1 MTSDFIINVS
11 ESNFEFEVL
20 AYSQQ
25 TPVVVDFWAEWCG
38 PCKSLGPTLETL
50 AQQGQGSFRL
60 AKVNV
65 DENPNLAVRYGILSI
80 PAVKAFR
87 DRTVVAEFVGAQPE
101 QRVREFLQS
110 IAPTKGDLALAKGQS
125 LLYSQ
130 EAAKAETAFRE
141 SLSASPTNSAAL
153 LGLAKSLIL
162 QGETGESFEILS
174 SFPASRDFNAA
185 QTLTPLIEAM
195 QDLKESKL
203 PEEENPLDPAF
214 KRAIQLILRGNFE
227 AAMAGLIEILRENKQ
242 YRDGKPRLILIA
254 LFELLGKENPITH
267 QYRNELASVLF

>member
-101 QRVREFLQS
+101 QRVREFLHS

-227 AAMAGLIEILRENKQ
+227 AAMDGLIEILRENKQ

>member
-227 AAMAGLIEILRENKQ
+227 AAMDGLIEILRENKQ